1 MGNAMHSLSLINHS
15 GEDNGMKVF
24 KGGSQSRMG
33 EVEAAVIMSPDEVM
47 VCYGYGGIRWNP
59 KFRLIE

>member
-1 MGNAMHSLSLINHS
+1 
-15 GEDNGMKVF
+15 MKVF